1 MKWIKLSDELPPF
14 DTEIVL
20 LSERGFTRLAFR
32 KTQERMDMLDAK
44 LCDIARRFGVTRLHL
59 FLMIKDCHVQAD
71 LNTSG
76 NIGVCFPKNRTEKI
90 STRREK
96 YERQI
101 RKSYRYNS
109 IEARR

>member
-44 LCDIARRFGVTRLHL
+44 LCDIARRLGVTKASSIFDDKGLPRPSRLEYKWEYWCL
-59 FLMIKDCHVQAD
+59 LPEKPCR
-71 LNTSG
+71 
-76 NIGVCFPKNRTEKI
+76 KNLDE
-90 STRREK
+90 EG
-96 YERQI
+96 
-101 RKSYRYNS
+101 
-109 IEARR
+109 EA